1 MLSVSGCRGIV
12 GASLTPE
19 FVARY
24 VCAFASWLID
34 QAGGRGAVVVGR
46 DGRRGGEVV
55 AQCAKAA
62 LRASGLRVID
72 LDVAATPTVG
82 LMALRHKAI
91 GGLVVTASHNPGEW
105 NGLKPIT
112 AQGGAPAPD
121 AAKEILDRYHAGA
134 SELVGASE
142 LGDEDADDSAAHAHV
157 ATVLESLGEI
167 VPIDAIRARGF
178 RVALDSVN
186 ASGARGG
193 RMLLEALGCDVTQIH
208 ADASGVFPHTP
219 EPTEANLA
227 GFCEVVRSSDLDLGF
242 AQDPDAD
249 RLALVGAQGEYIGE
263 EYTLALAAR
272 AILGS
277 LSDPSGACVAANL
290 STSRMIDD
298 VAGSFGAR
306 VVRTP
311 VGEANVVQGMVA
323 GGCLLAGEG
332 NGGVIWPVVVPI
344 RDSLGAMAL
353 ILALMTRENANLAE
367 LVAQTPSYSIVKRK
381 QPLQGG
387 DASRA
392 LDRIGGLFASARA
405 DRQDGLR
412 LDFDDKSAWLHVR
425 ASNTEPILRLIAE
438 APTEAAADALCDE
451 AEQAIAHG

>member
-24 VCAFASWLID
+24 VCAFASWLMT

-46 DGRRGGEVV
+46 DGRQGGEVI
-55 AQCAKAA
+55 AECAKAA

-72 LDVAATPTVG
+72 LGVATTPTVG
-82 LMALRHKAI
+82 LMVLRHKTI

-112 AQGGAPAPD
+112 AQGGAPPPD
-121 AAKEILDRYHAGA
+121 AAKEILARYQAGA
-134 SELVGASE
+134 SALVGASE
-142 LGDEDADDSAAHAHV
+142 LGDEDADDSAAHVHV
-157 ATVLESLGEI
+157 ATVLESLAS
-167 VPIDAIRARGF
+167 VVSIDAIRARGF

-193 RMLLEALGCDVTQIH
+193 RMLLEAVGCQVTHVH
-208 ADASGVFPHTP
+208 ADGSGVFPHTP
-219 EPTEANLA
+219 EPTEANLK
-227 GFCEVVRSSDLDLGF
+227 GFCEVVKSSGLDLGF

-249 RLALVGAQGEYIGE
+249 RLAIVGAQGVYIGE

-298 VAGSFGAR
+298 AAGSFGAQ

-311 VGEANVVQGMVA
+311 VGEANVVQGMDA
-323 GGCLLAGEG
+323 GGCVLAGEG

-344 RDSLGAMAL
+344 RDSIGAMAL
-353 ILALMTRENANLAE
+353 VLALLTRENASLAE
-367 LVAQTPSYSIVKRK
+367 LVARFPSYSIVKRK
-381 QPLQGG
+381 QALPDG
-387 DASRA
+387 DASQA
-392 LDRIGGLFASARA
+392 LDRVGGLFAQARA

-412 LDFDDKSAWLHVR
+412 LDFDDQAAWLHVR

-451 AEQAIAHG
+451 AERAIAHA